1 MSDSSLLSSA
11 RWGLVQAR
19 LGRQPLRERVV
30 RVFVSSSF
38 RDMQQERDE
47 LVKRVFPRLRKICHK
62 RGIAWS
68 DVDLRWGITDEQKAE
83 GKVLPICLA
92 EIERCRPYFIGL
104 LGERYG
110 WVPDEIPQAL
120 VEQEPWL
127 AEHRTRS
134 VTELEIL
141 HGVLR
146 NPQMAQQSFF
156 YFRDPSFAESVSPE
170 QTQDYLEL
178 PTEDDIANYGYATAV
193 QLAEERRQK
202 LAALKQHI
210 RESGLPVRE
219 NYPNPQALG
228 ELVLQDLTKLID
240 QLFPEA
246 TQEDPYESEIAI
258 HEAFALNETRV
269 YIGRKRYFEQ
279 LDAFLEGDGPPLVLV
294 GKSGVG
300 KTALLANWALRCDE
314 THPEIPMLMHFVGA
328 SGPST
333 SWFTIAINL
342 AMELELNFGVGHE
355 ILDSFWQTMLGD
367 FQELLAN
374 SLRKAA
380 DKGRM
385 LIILDGLNLLD
396 DVFGALDL
404 EWLPEDIPSPIRLI
418 LSTVE
423 GRPLDEVKRRGWPTL
438 EVTPLNIRDRRQ
450 MIKEYLAQYTKTLS
464 AERSERVAAA
474 RQTGN
479 PLYLRVLLEELR
491 VYGDHFTLDEKI
503 DHYLSART
511 IEGLYERILERFEKD
526 FELDRPGLVGDAMSL
541 MWAASMGLYEKDL
554 LALLG
559 TNAGSLP
566 QRIWSPFYLA
576 AESLL
581 VSHGGLLA
589 CRNEY
594 ARQAVYRRYLSGG
607 AERKAVH
614 LKIADHITS
623 GEPADW
629 DLIDL
634 MSQLAQAASWE
645 RLAVL
650 LANPPI
656 KAHEWKLHVDDAKKY
671 WKLIEAN
678 GSLRMLDYYQPIIA
692 APSEYP
698 QHVVAVEHI
707 LTEAGHLEEARL
719 LRANFLPGRED
730 GDFLMEVAIALS
742 ESRHPAAGP
751 VYVSTPHPGTNA
763 ERAAQLNIQYQQD
776 LARWNALPW
785 WKRVRTKKPDR
796 PTGI

>member
-1 MSDSSLLSSA
+1 MNDSSSLSSTQ
-11 RWGLVQAR
+11 RGLVQAR
-19 LGRQPLRERVV
+19 LAREPLGKKEV
-30 RVFVSSSF
+30 RIFVSSSF
-38 RDMQQERDE
+38 RDMQEERDE
-47 LVKRVFPRLRKICHK
+47 LVKRVFPRLRKICQK
-62 RGIAWS
+62 RGVAWS
-68 DVDLRWGITDEQKAE
+68 EVDLRWGITDEQKAE

-110 WVPDEIPQAL
+110 WIPEEIPQAL

-141 HGVLR
+141 HGVLL

-156 YFRDPSFAESVSPE
+156 YFRDPSFAESVPPD
-170 QTQDYLEL
+170 QAHDYLEL
-178 PTEDDIANYGYATAV
+178 PTEEDIANWGYDAAV
-193 QLAEERRQK
+193 RRAEERKQK
-202 LAALKQHI
+202 LAELKQQI

-219 NYPNPQALG
+219 NYPNPHALG
-228 ELVLQDLTKLID
+228 EIVLEDLTRLID
-240 QLFPEA
+240 QVFPETTPA
-246 TQEDPYESEIAI
+246 DPYETEIAV

-269 YIGRKRYFEQ
+269 YVKRKRYFEQ

-294 GKSGVG
+294 GDSGVG

-342 AMELELNFGVGHE
+342 AIELELNFGVGHE
-355 ILDSFWQTMLGD
+355 ILDSFYETMLGD
-367 FQELLAN
+367 FQELLSN
-374 SLRKAA
+374 CLKKAA

-396 DVFGALDL
+396 DQFGALDL
-404 EWLPEDIPSPIRLI
+404 EWLPTDIPSNTRLI

-423 GRPLDEVKRRGWPTL
+423 GRPLDELKRRGWPTL
-438 EVTPLNIRDRRQ
+438 EVTALNIRERRRL
-450 MIKEYLAQYTKTLS
+450 ISEYLAQYTKTLS

-491 VYGDHFTLDEKI
+491 VYGDHFTLDGKI
-503 DHYLSART
+503 EHYLSART
-511 IEGLYERILERFEKD
+511 IEELYERILERFEKD
-526 FELDRPGLVGDAMSL
+526 FEQDRPGLVRDAMSL
-541 MWAASMGLYEKDL
+541 MWASAMGLYERDL
-554 LALLG
+554 LELLG
-559 TNAGSLP
+559 TTAGPLP
-566 QRIWSPFYLA
+566 QQVWSPFYLA

-581 VSHGGLLA
+581 VSHGGALA

-594 ARQAVYRRYLSGG
+594 AQQAVYHRYLSDE
-607 AERKAVH
+607 AERKSVL
-614 LKIADHITS
+614 LKIADHITF
-623 GEPADW
+623 GEGGNW

-634 MSQLAQAASWE
+634 MSPLARAGAWE
-645 RLAVL
+645 RLAKFL
-650 LANPPI
+650 GNPPI
-656 KAHEWKLHVDDAKKY
+656 KVHEWKQFVDDVKKY
-671 WKLIEAN
+671 WRLVEAN
-678 GSLRMLDYYQPIIA
+678 STLRMLDYYQPIIA
-692 APSEYP
+692 TPYDYP
-698 QHVVAVEHI
+698 HHVIAVEHM
-707 LTEAGHLEEARL
+707 LTEAGNLEEAAL
-719 LRANFLPGRED
+719 LRANFMRGRED
-730 GDFLMEVAIALS
+730 SDFLREVAIATG
-742 ESRHPAAGP
+742 EIPHHGAGS
-751 VYVSTPHPGTNA
+751 VYVSVPHPATNA
-763 ERAAQLNIQYQQD
+763 ERAAELNIRYQQD
-776 LARWNALPW
+776 LARWKALPW

>member
-1 MSDSSLLSSA
+1 MSDSSSLSSA

-19 LGRQPLRERVV
+19 LAREPLRERVV

-47 LVKRVFPRLRKICHK
+47 LVKRVFPGLRKICQK

-68 DVDLRWGITDEQKAE
+68 EVDLRWGITDEQKAE

-127 AEHRTRS
+127 AEHRARS

-146 NPQMAQQSFF
+146 NPQLAQQSFF
-156 YFRDPSFAESVSPE
+156 YFRDPSFAESATPDQS
-170 QTQDYLEL
+170 QDYLEL
-178 PTEDDIANYGYATAV
+178 PNEEDIANCGYAAAV
-193 QLAEERRQK
+193 QRAEERKQK
-202 LAALKQHI
+202 LAELKQQI
-210 RESGLPVRE
+210 RGSGLPVRE

-228 ELVLQDLTKLID
+228 ELVLRDLRGLID
-240 QLFPEA
+240 QVFPETTPA
-246 TQEDPYESEIAI
+246 DPYEKEIAV

-314 THPEIPMLMHFVGA
+314 AHPEIPMLMHFVGA

-355 ILDSFWQTMLGD
+355 ILDSLLQTMLGD
-367 FQELLAN
+367 FQELLSN
-374 SLRKAA
+374 CLKKAA

-396 DVFGALDL
+396 DQFGGLDL
-404 EWLPEDIPSPIRLI
+404 TWLPKDVPSNTRLI
-418 LSTVE
+418 VSTVE

-438 EVTPLNIRDRRQ
+438 EVTPLNIRERRQ
-450 MIKEYLAQYTKTLS
+450 LIRDYLAQYTKTLS

-474 RQTGN
+474 SQTGN

-503 DHYLSART
+503 EHYLTART
-511 IEGLYERILERFEKD
+511 IEELYERILERFEKD
-526 FELDRPGLVGDAMSL
+526 FEQDRPGLVRDAMSL
-541 MWAASMGLYEKDL
+541 MWASAMGVYEHDL

-581 VSHGGLLA
+581 VSHGGMLA

-594 ARQAVYRRYLSGG
+594 ARQAVYRRYLSSA

-614 LKIADHITS
+614 LKIAEHITS
-623 GEPADW
+623 GEAGE

-634 MSQLAQAASWE
+634 MSQLSQAASWE
-645 RLAVL
+645 RLAAL

-656 KAHEWKLHVDDAKKY
+656 KVHEWKLHVDDVKKY

-678 GSLRMLDYYQPIIA
+678 TSLRMLDYYQPIIA

-698 QHVVAVEHI
+698 HHVIAVEHM
-707 LTEAGHLEEARL
+707 LTEAGNLEEARSL
-719 LRANFLPGRED
+719 QANFMRGRED
-730 GDFLMEVAIALS
+730 RDFLTELAIATG
-742 ESRHPAAGP
+742 ESRHPAAHS

-763 ERAAQLNIQYQQD
+763 ERAAELNIQYQQD
-776 LARWNALPW
+776 LARWSALPW